1 MSLFSGAVMVGAS
14 GLTPVIVD
22 RLGRKIILLFSAAG
36 MTISLALLGMFFL
49 LDHNKSPVAE
59 SIKWLPIV
67 SLIAFVFV
75 YCVG

>member
-1 MSLFSGAVMVGAS
+1 MVVAS
-14 GLTPVIVD
+14 GLTPLIVE

-36 MTISLALLGMFFL
+36 MSISLGLLGAFFFL
-49 LDHNKSPVAE
+49 YEQKSPIAE
-59 SIKWLPIV
+59 SIRWLPIV

>member
-1 MSLFSGAVMVGAS
+1 MIIYSGAVMVFAS
-14 GLTPVIVD
+14 GCTPLVVD
-22 RLGRKIILLFSAAG
+22 RLGRKLILLFSAGG
-36 MTISLALLGMFFL
+36 MTIALALLGLFFL
-49 LDHNKSPVAE
+49 LDHNKSPIAE